1 MMRLADAD
9 ETEAVGR
16 RLAPL
21 LRVGDVVALAGDLG
35 AGKTSLARGI
45 LAGLGLEGEAASP
58 TFPILIP
65 YAPPAV
71 RLPVVHADLYRIE
84 DPDELEE
91 LGLDELLADSALLV
105 EWPERLGRR
114 PWAGMLQLFL
124 EPAGNGGR
132 TLTWTVPDAWEG
144 RWPPSGIVLSP

>member
-1 MMRLADAD
+1 MILASAE

-71 RLPVVHADLYRIE
+71 TLPVTHADLYRIE
-84 DPDELEE
+84 DPEEIEE
-91 LGLDELLADSALLV
+91 LGLGELLRESALLV

-114 PWAGMLQLFL
+114 RWPNTLHLSL
-124 EPAGNGGR
+124 EPVATGGR
-132 TLTWTVPDAWEG
+132 RLTWIVPDAWKR
-144 RWPPSGIVLSP
+144 RWPPSGFVTSP